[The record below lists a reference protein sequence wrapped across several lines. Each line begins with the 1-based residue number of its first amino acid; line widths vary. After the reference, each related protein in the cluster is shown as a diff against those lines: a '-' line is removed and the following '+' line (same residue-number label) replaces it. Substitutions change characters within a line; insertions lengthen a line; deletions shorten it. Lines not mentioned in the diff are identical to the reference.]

1 MADFTREE
9 IEEKLEE
16 YRELIAAREEEDEF
30 IDDPNEESAEEE
42 PEEETSDKDESLGDC
57 QSHKEP

>member
-9 IEEKLEE
+9 IEEKLEK

-30 IDDPNEESAEEE
+30 IDEPNEE
-42 PEEETSDKDESLGDC
+42 GV
-57 QSHKEP
+57 

>member
-16 YRELIAAREEEDEF
+16 YRELITAREEEDEF
-30 IDDPNEESAEEE
+30 IDGPNEESA
-42 PEEETSDKDESLGDC
+42 
-57 QSHKEP
+57 

>member
-30 IDDPNEESAEEE
+30 VDEPDEGGVEDEDTPDEESAEEKAE
-42 PEEETSDKDESLGDC
+42 GEE
-57 QSHKEP
+57 